1 MPKPWEP
8 ADPDASHAKAIN
20 WLHTFCENW
29 LFAFIVAMGIRH
41 FCLEAFQIPTASM
54 EPMLY
59 GDPGWMK
66 RDNVV
71 VDKLFSRFSG
81 VDRWDVTVFQFPLPE
96 VESSKGERAR
106 PAIASNGDRLDRLFT
121 RPLLYANFVK
131 RAVGLPGDTFYIAGG
146 DIFLK
151 GVDGGFAPAQKPV
164 KVQAALWM
172 PIYRAGA
179 QAGYLPWEG
188 SSGAGVQAK
197 AETLSFAMN
206 SGEVRF
212 TQPLRN
218 LYLKPGPVRVAVLGD
233 RGAGEI
239 VEAGMLTPQF
249 SYDGRTGSIW
259 DLDQWQL
266 RRHTSADLDSASH
279 GRDMNAVMDE
289 WVADVRITAA
299 VTALTG
305 SVSGV
310 LQLGSALELALVLEP
325 TGWRLEGPSGRLA
338 GGTQAIVGSTV
349 SLAHLD
355 GMALVTVAG
364 IEVFRGSLPWADPNS
379 NRPTVLWRG
388 PGTATLSGLTIDRD
402 VHYTARGFL
411 KDEGAETKRAQAEVS
426 AALSNPAVAAEDL
439 DGVQRQFDLYAKVR
453 AQLLGKA
460 PAELRNT
467 QRTGALASSATTA
480 VTIPQGNYLLMGDNS
495 PFSWDGR
502 NWGLVPAENIRGEA
516 LAVFF
521 PPWRWRVVR

>member
-1 MPKPWEP
+1 MSKPWEP
-8 ADPDASHAKAIN
+8 TDPDAPQAKASV

-106 PAIASNGDRLDRLFT
+106 PALASNGDRLDRLFT

-131 RAVGLPGDTFYIAGG
+131 RAVGLPGDTFYISGG

-151 GVDGGFAPAQKPV
+151 QANGTFAPAQKPA
-164 KVQAALWM
+164 KVQEGLWM

-179 QAGYLPWEG
+179 QAGYLPWET
-188 SSGAGVQAK
+188 SSGAGIQAK
-197 AETLSFAMN
+197 DESLSLALG
-206 SGEVRF
+206 SGEVTF

-218 LYLKPGPVRVAVLGD
+218 LYLKPGPVRVSVRGD
-233 RGAGEI
+233 MGNGDL

-249 SYDGRTGSIW
+249 QYKGATGNIW
-259 DLDQWQL
+259 DMDQWQL

-279 GRDMNAVMDE
+279 GRDMNSVMDE
-289 WVADVRITAA
+289 WVGDVRITAT
-299 VTALTG
+299 VQALTG
-305 SVSGV
+305 SVSSV
-310 LQLGSALELALVLEP
+310 LRLGAAMELALVLEP
-325 TGWRLEGPSGRLA
+325 TGWRLDGPAGRLA
-338 GGTQAIVGSTV
+338 GGADTVIGQAV
-349 SLAHLD
+349 SLAHVD
-355 GMALVTVAG
+355 GMVLVSIAG
-364 IEVFRGSLPWADPNS
+364 TEVFRGSVPWTNPNL
-379 NRPTVLWRG
+379 NRPTLRWRG
-388 PGTATLSGLTIDRD
+388 PGTVTLTGVAVDRD

-411 KDEGAETKRAQAEVS
+411 EDESLDLRTAQAKAN
-426 AALSNPAVAAEDL
+426 AALGNPAVVAEDL
-439 DGVQRQFDLYAKVR
+439 DSLQRQADLYVGVR

-460 PAELRNT
+460 PADVRGA
-467 QRTGALASSATTA
+467 QRTGPLASSATTA
-480 VTIPQGNYLLMGDNS
+480 VTIPSGNYLLMGDNS